1 MLKNLFLCE
10 NLLDPALSVP
20 ASHICTNLF
29 SKLAG
34 LLYRSS
40 IKPVKL
46 QEGTTTSQ
54 VGWPWSGPHTTK
66 AASAPTRAASMSGMQ
81 CRTWSPPAPTLQP
94 CLLTSQFWILLEK
107 VGLAHKRNLPFS
119 LFFLQWFISFLF
131 INVLKCFS
139 LVILIKMAFNISLYH
154 RSSVQYELHR
164 TFTASLETSSPFLFQ
179 ANWKRT
185 NRTAH

>member
-1 MLKNLFLCE
+1 MLKIFCLCE
-10 NLLDPALSVP
+10 NLSDPALSVP
-20 ASHICTNLF
+20 AAHICTNFF

-54 VGWPWSGPHTTK
+54 VGWPWCGPHTTK
-66 AASAPTRAASMSGMQ
+66 AASAPTRAASMSGMR

-107 VGLAHKRNLPFS
+107 VGLAHERNLPFS

-131 INVLKCFS
+131 INVFKCFS
-139 LVILIKMAFNISLYH
+139 SIILIKIASNTSLYH
-154 RSSVQYELHR
+154 HSSVLYEFHC
-164 TFTASLETSSPFLFQ
+164 TFTASLETSSPLPFQ

-185 NRTAH
+185 NRTAY

>member
-1 MLKNLFLCE
+1 MKNLS
-10 NLLDPALSVP
+10 DPTLSVP
-20 ASHICTNLF
+20 AAHIRTYLF

-54 VGWPWSGPHTTK
+54 AGWPWSGPRTMK
-66 AASAPTRAASMSGMQ
+66 AASAQTRAASMSGMQ

-107 VGLAHKRNLPFS
+107 VGLAYERNLPFS

-131 INVLKCFS
+131 VNVFKCFS
-139 LVILIKMAFNISLYH
+139 SIILIKIAFNTSLYH
-154 RSSVQYELHR
+154 HSSVPYELHR
-164 TFTASLETSSPFLFQ
+164 MFIASLKTSSPFPFQ
-179 ANWKRT
+179 ANRKGT